1 MTSTHTPFPAGTFR
15 ADPERASVP
24 AMVWA
29 QAVIESKLFLRHGE
43 QQLLSVIIP
52 IALLLGIS
60 KVNVFDLDDPIALAV
75 PITFAIAAL
84 SSGFTGQAI
93 AVAFDRRYGALKR
106 IGASGVPAWAIIV
119 GKICAVVVVTIVQVV
134 LIGGTAL
141 LLGWQTTGIGV
152 AYAALMLVIGLCVTT
167 SLGMLLGGTLSS
179 EAVLALANLIWF
191 ILIGIAGFSM
201 LDPDAAG
208 LLNAVPSVA
217 LAIGLDRAFSGT
229 FPLAQAL
236 ILALWAVAAMW
247 AANRWFK
254 FHD

>member
-1 MTSTHTPFPAGTFR
+1 
-15 ADPERASVP
+15 
-24 AMVWA
+24 MVWA

-43 QQLLSVIIP
+43 QQLLSVVIP
-52 IALLLGIS
+52 IALLLGLS
-60 KVNVFDLDDPIALAV
+60 KVNVFDLDNPLQLAV

-106 IGASGVPAWAIIV
+106 IGASGVPAWTIIA

-134 LIGGTAL
+134 LIGGIAVA
-141 LLGWQTTGIGV
+141 LGWQSSGIGSG
-152 AYAALMLVIGLCVTT
+152 YAALTLILGLCVTT

-191 ILIGIAGFSM
+191 VLIGIAGFAM
-201 LDPDAAG
+201 LDPDSAG

-217 LAIGLDRAFSGT
+217 LAIGLDRAFTGT

-236 ILALWAVAAMW
+236 ILLLWAAAAMW